1 MKDSINFQEPS
12 INLNG
17 KYKIQLFDKDTGE
30 MVQEVEKHNV
40 ISKIPFS
47 TAFYNHIYRGFIYND
62 NRLGLDYSSLGDT
75 YKWYSGY
82 INWLMLTNDPE
93 APENDDKNPVIFGD
107 MIGYARYNDN
117 NSYSDVKRGIFNQNE
132 TTYIENKFDGGTK
145 IKSITRHIVWDFP
158 TDKGN
163 GTFDNIYLVPNPYD
177 NYNPDDYRGQRVS
190 ISSLILSNEE
200 NYNYKD
206 DRNYQ
211 GDIGTLSSSDTHLYM
226 QCLYYKDGGKTQH
239 WDKIAKLSFA
249 EWKRDYITL
258 NVPEERKNKAAYII
272 YACGMFW
279 RIESDYT
286 ISRYNLDG
294 SYKDTINIKNK
305 FANSNIL
312 NLYSSNGVIGYYDT
326 SYYTNY
332 QYLVNDRYDF
342 FTGDNEYLYISYK
355 LKKTNEKKETIYETY
370 ICSVNKNG
378 DIISEVLAL
387 STKDNKNYSSCAQL
401 SLAYINGEKYLISS
415 TTGNTKIFKIN
426 NGILKERSS
435 SILKSLSSLGKQI
448 FYSKEGL
455 VFILGNGYK
464 DNGRW
469 EKSLYVYTL
478 IPWSSHCK
486 LPSPVTKTSTNTMKI
501 QYDVTVDYI
510 MPNMISNLK

>member
-486 LPSPVTKTSTNTMKI
+486 LPSPVTKTSTNTRKI

>member
-12 INLNG
+12 INING

-40 ISKIPFS
+40 VSKIPFS
-47 TAFYNHIYRGFIYND
+47 AAFYNHIFRGFIYND
-62 NRLGLDYSSLGDT
+62 NRLGLDYSSLSDT

-93 APENDDKNPVIFGD
+93 APENDDKNPIVFGD
-107 MIGYARYNDN
+107 MVGYARYNDN
-117 NSYSDVKRGIFNQNE
+117 NSYNDLKRGIFNQNE
-132 TTYIENKFDGGTK
+132 TTNIENKFDGGTK
-145 IKSITRHIVWDFP
+145 TKSVTRHIVWDFG

-177 NYNPDDYRGQRVS
+177 NYNPDDYRGQKVS

-206 DRNYQ
+206 DSSYQ

-226 QCLYYKDGGKTQH
+226 QCLYYKDDGKTQH

-249 EWKRDYITL
+249 EWTKEYITL
-258 NVPEERKNKAAYII
+258 NVTEERKNKAAYII

-294 SYKDTINIKNK
+294 SYKDTITIKNK

-312 NLYSSNGVIGYYDT
+312 NLSSSNGAIGYYDT

-332 QYLVNDRYDF
+332 QYLDNRYDF
-342 FTGDNEYLYISYK
+342 FTGDNEYLYLSYK
-355 LKKTNEKKETIYETY
+355 IKKTNEKKEIIYETY
-370 ICSVNKNG
+370 ICSINNSG
-378 DIISEVLAL
+378 EIISEVLAL

-401 SLAYINGEKYLISS
+401 SLAYINGEKYIFSS
-415 TTGNTKIFKIN
+415 TTGIAKVFKIE
-426 NGILKERSS
+426 NGVLKEKSPS
-435 SILKSLSSLGKQI
+435 LLKSISNINHQF
-448 FYSKEGL
+448 FYSKTGEI
-455 VFILGNGYK
+455 FILGNGST
-464 DNGRW
+464 NGGW
-469 EKSLYVYTL
+469 TKSLYVYTL
-478 IPWSSHCK
+478 IPWGSHCK
-486 LPSPVTKTSTNTMKI
+486 LSSPVTKTSANTMKI
-501 QYDVTVDYI
+501 QYDITVDYI
-510 MPNMISNLK
+510 MPGMISNLK

>member
-1 MKDSINFQEPS
+1 MNEAVKFEVPQIQLS
-12 INLNG
+12 G
-17 KYKIQLFDKDTGE
+17 KYKIQLFDKDTNE
-30 MVQEVEKHNV
+30 LIEEVEKHNV

-62 NRLGLDYSSLGDT
+62 NRIGLDYSSLSDT

-93 APENDDKNPVIFGD
+93 ASENDDKNPVIFGD

-145 IKSITRHIVWDFP
+145 IKSVTRHIVWDFP

-190 ISSLILSNEE
+190 ITSLILSNEG
-200 NYNYKD
+200 NYNYKND
-206 DRNYQ
+206 YNYQ

-226 QCLYYKDGGKTQH
+226 QCLYYKDDGKTQH

-249 EWKRDYITL
+249 EWKKDYITL

-294 SYKDTINIKNK
+294 SYKDTISIKNK
-305 FANSNIL
+305 FANRDIQ
-312 NLYSSNGVIGYYDT
+312 NLYSSNGAIGYYDT

-332 QYLVNDRYDF
+332 QYLYNNRYDF
-342 FTGDNEYLYISYK
+342 FTGDNEYLYVSYK

-370 ICSVNKNG
+370 ICSVNRNG
-378 DIISEVLAL
+378 DVISEVLAL

-401 SLAYINGEKYLISS
+401 SLAYINGEKYLLSS
-415 TTGNTKIFKIN
+415 TTGNRKVFKVN
-426 NGILKERSS
+426 NGILKEKSS
-435 SILKSLSSLGKQI
+435 NILKSLSSLEKQI

-464 DNGRW
+464 ENGSW

-486 LPSPVTKTSTNTMKI
+486 LSSPVTKTSTNTMKI

-510 MPNMISNLK
+510 MPNMIENLK